1 MILIKTLNSSYSI
14 IFFFHSCFLL
24 FVAYYFSYI
33 MKILSQFNRDVDI
46 SSFFSVFMGKPKG
59 FRGWYYFRMGWST
72 YFAFIF
78 AAVNTL
84 TVTYYLA
91 IEKIPAL
98 MSIFPTFAQ
107 YVLIVSGLGIPIL
120 VLIGYAHFKRSKAFQ
135 SEVEIMIE
143 SNPVSSRNIANTEM
157 ILEINLKMLDVIL
170 RFYQNGK
177 ISDSELKEITE
188 LHEKLSNFKKTRTI
202 ENHKDIDFVRK
213 QLKQ

>member
-1 MILIKTLNSSYSI
+1 
-14 IFFFHSCFLL
+14 
-24 FVAYYFSYI
+24 
-33 MKILSQFNRDVDI
+33 
-46 SSFFSVFMGKPKG
+46 MGKNTG
-59 FRGWYYFRMGWST
+59 FRSWYYFRMGWST

-91 IEKIPAL
+91 IEKVPAL
-98 MSIFPTFAQ
+98 MSIFPTFVQ

-135 SEVEIMIE
+135 SETEIMIE
-143 SNPVSSRNIANTEM
+143 SNPVASRNIANSEM
-157 ILEINLKMLDVIL
+157 NLEINLKLLDIIL
-170 RFYQNGK
+170 RFYQNDK
-177 ISDSELKEITE
+177 ISDSELKEIRE
-188 LHEKLSNFKKTRTI
+188 LHEKLSNFKNIRTI

>member
-1 MILIKTLNSSYSI
+1 
-14 IFFFHSCFLL
+14 
-24 FVAYYFSYI
+24 
-33 MKILSQFNRDVDI
+33 
-46 SSFFSVFMGKPKG
+46 MGKPKG

-78 AAVNTL
+78 AAINTL

-91 IEKIPAL
+91 IEKVPAL
-98 MSIFPTFAQ
+98 MSIFPTFVQ

-143 SNPVSSRNIANTEM
+143 SNPFAARNTANTEM
-157 ILEINLKMLDVIL
+157 LLELNLKLLNIIL
-170 RFYQNGK
+170 GISQNNK
-177 ISDSELKEITE
+177 ISDSELKEIKE
-188 LHEKLSNFKKTRTI
+188 LHEKLSNFKNTRTI

>member
-1 MILIKTLNSSYSI
+1 
-14 IFFFHSCFLL
+14 
-24 FVAYYFSYI
+24 
-33 MKILSQFNRDVDI
+33 
-46 SSFFSVFMGKPKG
+46 MGKLKG

-91 IEKIPAL
+91 IEKVPAL
-98 MSIFPTFAQ
+98 MSIFPTFVQ
-107 YVLIVSGLGIPIL
+107 YVLIVSALGIPIL

-135 SEVEIMIE
+135 SETEIMIE
-143 SNPVSSRNIANTEM
+143 SNPVASRNIANSEM
-157 ILEINLKMLDVIL
+157 NLEINLKLLDIIL
-170 RFYQNGK
+170 RLYQNDK
-177 ISDSELKEITE
+177 ISDSELKEIRE
-188 LHEKLSNFKKTRTI
+188 LHEKLSNFKNIRTI

>member
-1 MILIKTLNSSYSI
+1 
-14 IFFFHSCFLL
+14 
-24 FVAYYFSYI
+24 
-33 MKILSQFNRDVDI
+33 
-46 SSFFSVFMGKPKG
+46 MGKPKG

-91 IEKIPAL
+91 IEKVPAL
-98 MSIFPTFAQ
+98 MSIFPSFAQ

-120 VLIGYAHFKRSKAFQ
+120 ILIGYVHFKRSKAFQ

-157 ILEINLKMLDVIL
+157 ILEINLKLLDIL
-170 RFYQNGK
+170 LTSQNDK
-177 ISDSELKEITE
+177 ISDSELKEIRE
-188 LHEKLSNFKKTRTI
+188 LHEKLSNFKNTRTI